1 MNVSSMVRVALAV
14 AVLLSSAQSAFAQG
28 KTRLLWLGQASWR
41 IESPGGKVIVID
53 PWLTQ
58 GPKAPAQ
65 YKDLSALGKVD
76 LLLVTHAHVDHIG
89 DAPAIAKLYNT
100 VLYGPADMVT
110 PLIFLGMIPANL
122 GHRFNKSG
130 SVTPLP
136 GIKVTAVKAEHSSLL
151 VWNNPA
157 TGKNEAHPAGEAM
170 GYIIQM
176 ENGFKLWHMGDT
188 GLFPDM
194 QFIAEHYQPDLVLMP
209 IGGNFTMDPLDAA
222 YAARTWVKP
231 KNVIPMHYGA
241 NPLTNGKP
249 EDFANAMKG
258 SSSGVVQDLAATRAE
273 DALGLQEGGRRR
285 KHGTQDGERDD
296 GRAGE
301 EEFHQ
306 ARLARLR

>member
-1 MNVSSMVRVALAV
+1 MNVSSMLKVALAV
-14 AVLLSSAQSAFAQG
+14 AVLSSSAQSAFAQG

-89 DAPAIAKLYNT
+89 DAPAIAKMYNT

-194 QFIAEHYQPDLVLMP
+194 QFISEHYRPDLVLMP
-209 IGGNFTMDPLDAA
+209 IGGNFTMDPADAA
-222 YAARTWVKP
+222 FAARTWVKS
-231 KNVIPMHYGA
+231 KTVIPMHYGA
-241 NPLTNGKP
+241 NPLVKGTP
-249 EDFANAMKG
+249 AEFLEAMKG
-258 SSSGVVQDLAATRAE
+258 SPVKVIVMT
-273 DALGLQEGGRRR
+273 EG
-285 KHGTQDGERDD
+285 HTV
-296 GRAGE
+296 
-301 EEFHQ
+301 EF
-306 ARLARLR
+306 